1 LGCCSI
7 TGALFTLLLHHF
19 LCIFSTYL
27 CYTYPHKYTAGMVEV
42 NVGKLKELRDRRV
55 LTLHELEERS
65 GVAYNT
71 IWRLEN
77 GKTGAQ
83 PRTIR
88 KLAKALGVEA
98 EELVRVRGSDG

>member
-1 LGCCSI
+1 M
-7 TGALFTLLLHHF
+7 
-19 LCIFSTYL
+19 
-27 CYTYPHKYTAGMVEV
+27 CYTYARRRLAAMVEV
-42 NVGKLKELRDRRV
+42 NVGRLKELRDRRV

-65 GVAYNT
+65 GVSYNT

-88 KLAKALGVEA
+88 KLAAALGVEP
-98 EELVRVRGSDG
+98 EELVRAGGEGG

>member
-1 LGCCSI
+1 
-7 TGALFTLLLHHF
+7 
-19 LCIFSTYL
+19 
-27 CYTYPHKYTAGMVEV
+27 MR
-42 NVGKLKELRDRRV
+42 KLRELRQRRV

-88 KLAKALGVEA
+88 KLATALGVDP
-98 EELVRVRGSDG
+98 EELVMVENSDG

>member
-1 LGCCSI
+1 
-7 TGALFTLLLHHF
+7 
-19 LCIFSTYL
+19 
-27 CYTYPHKYTAGMVEV
+27 MVEV
-42 NVGKLKELRDRRV
+42 NVGRLKELRDRRV

-65 GVAYNT
+65 GVSYNT

-88 KLAKALGVEA
+88 KLAAALGVEP
-98 EELVRVRGSDG
+98 EDLVRAGGGDG

>member
-1 LGCCSI
+1 M
-7 TGALFTLLLHHF
+7 A
-19 LCIFSTYL
+19 
-27 CYTYPHKYTAGMVEV
+27 
-42 NVGKLKELRDRRV
+42 KLRELRRRRV

-65 GVAYNT
+65 GVSYNT

-88 KLAKALGVEA
+88 KLAAALGVKP
-98 EELVRVRGSDG
+98 EELVRVGGDDG